1 MILQIVGF
9 KDSGKTTLLQ
19 QSITFLKSQGYHIVT
34 IKHHGHEKDDI
45 TLQSSNV
52 DHMKHFE
59 AGADQSIVQGSA
71 YQQTVTRRNQPSL
84 EQLIKEGVTIS
95 YDVILVE
102 GFKNEDYDKIVVYK
116 TQEELE
122 ELRLLTHVQYFY
134 NYNNENA
141 LKNYE
146 QWLLKW
152 MKRKDEHK
160 NETI

>member
-1 MILQIVGF
+1 
-9 KDSGKTTLLQ
+9 
-19 QSITFLKSQGYHIVT
+19 
-34 IKHHGHEKDDI
+34 
-45 TLQSSNV
+45 
-52 DHMKHFE
+52 MKHFE

-84 EQLIKEGVTIS
+84 EELIKESVTIR

-102 GFKNEDYDKIVVYK
+102 GFKHENYDKIVVYQ

-122 ELRLLTHVQYFY
+122 KLRLLTHVQYFY

-141 LKNYE
+141 LNNYE

-152 MKRKDEHK
+152 MKQKDE
-160 NETI
+160 

>member
-19 QSITFLKSQGYHIVT
+19 QSVTFLKSQGYHIVT
-34 IKHHGHEKDDI
+34 IKHHGHHEDDI

-59 AGADQSIVQGSA
+59 AGADQSIVQGLA

-84 EQLIKEGVTIS
+84 EQLIRESVTIS

-102 GFKNEDYDKIVVYK
+102 GFKNENYDKIVVYNNK
-116 TQEELE
+116 EELE
-122 ELRLLTHVQYFY
+122 KLRLLTRVKYFY

-141 LKNYE
+141 LKDYE
-146 QWLLKW
+146 QWLLNWLKQ
-152 MKRKDEHK
+152 KDEYK